1 MSQKQ
6 PATPSTMPA
15 TPLLVVEQV
24 TKNFDRGS
32 NEQALPVLQG
42 INLSVHE
49 GEIVA
54 LLGRSGSG
62 KSTML
67 RMISGLSSPTEGK
80 VLLQGE
86 TVRKPHAGLAMIFQQ
101 FALLP
106 WLTVLQN
113 VELGL
118 EARGIKRAI
127 RRQRALKAIDIVG
140 LDGFESAYPKEL
152 SGGMCQRVG
161 FARALVIDPEILLM
175 DEAFSA
181 LDVLTAENLR
191 NDLLNIWLEK
201 KTQLKSIFMITH
213 NIEEAVML
221 ADRILILGG
230 TPSTIQ
236 EELKVTLPHHRDSD
250 DMRFRA
256 LVDYIY
262 TVMTSPNKS
271 TKNKDDIHYKMIGI
285 GHRLPSIEA
294 SELIGFL
301 EAIYEIAP
309 DKAIDLP
316 QLAEDL
322 HFEVDDLFP
331 IMEACELMRL
341 AQVTQGDI
349 KLTQAGRELVQDD
362 ILHRKKV
369 FAELL
374 MSYIP
379 LARHI
384 KRILDERPNQRAN
397 EERFLSELEDYLSEK
412 EAEKVLRVVIDWSRY
427 AELFAYDFNSGVLS
441 LEDPE

>member
-1 MSQKQ
+1 MQNSTSTKAAPELLAVKGVQKTY
-6 PATPSTMPA
+6 ARSS
-15 TPLLVVEQV
+15 EQDI
-24 TKNFDRGS
+24 TILDN
-32 NEQALPVLQG
+32 
-42 INLSVHE
+42 INISVHS

-67 RMISGLSSPTEGK
+67 RMISGLTQPTQGQ
-80 VLLQGE
+80 VLLKQQP
-86 TVRKPHAGLAMIFQQ
+86 VLKPPTGLAMIFQQ

-118 EARGIKRAI
+118 EARGIKRQE
-127 RRQRALKAIDIVG
+127 RRSRALKAIDIVG

-152 SGGMCQRVG
+152 SGGMSQRVG

-181 LDVLTAENLR
+181 LDVLTADNLR

-201 KTQLKSIFMITH
+201 KTKLKSIFMITH
-213 NIEEAVML
+213 NIEEAALL
-221 ADRILILGG
+221 ADRIIILGG

-236 EELKVTLPHHRDSD
+236 ETIDIDLPHHRDTD
-250 DMRFRA
+250 DKRFRA

-262 TVMTSPNKS
+262 TVMTSPGKV
-271 TKNKDDIHYKMIGI
+271 TQEKDGIQYKMIGI
-285 GHRLPSIEA
+285 GHRLPQVEA
-294 SELIGFL
+294 AELIGFL
-301 EAIYEIAP
+301 EAVYEIDAQ
-309 DKAIDLP
+309 KSVDLP
-316 QLAEDL
+316 QIAEEL

-331 IMEACELMRL
+331 IMETCELMRL

-349 KLTQAGRELVQDD
+349 KLTQSGRDLVHED
-362 ILHRKKV
+362 ILHRKQV
-369 FAELL
+369 FSQLL
-374 MSYIP
+374 MNYVP

-397 EERFLSELEDYLSEK
+397 EERFLNELEDYLTEK
-412 EAEKVLRVVIDWSRY
+412 EAEQVLRVVIDWGRY

-441 LEDPE
+441 LENPE

>member
-1 MSQKQ
+1 MQN
-6 PATPSTMPA
+6 STSTKMA
-15 TPLLVVEQV
+15 SELLVVKGVQKTYERSSEQDI
-24 TKNFDRGS
+24 TILDN
-32 NEQALPVLQG
+32 
-42 INLSVHE
+42 INISVRT

-67 RMISGLSSPTEGK
+67 RMISGLTQPTQGQ
-80 VLLQGE
+80 VLLKQQP
-86 TVRKPHAGLAMIFQQ
+86 VLKPPTGLAMIFQQ

-118 EARGIKRAI
+118 EARGIKRQE
-127 RRQRALKAIDIVG
+127 RRSRALKAIDIVG

-152 SGGMCQRVG
+152 SGGMSQRVG

-181 LDVLTAENLR
+181 LDVLTADNLR

-201 KTQLKSIFMITH
+201 KTKLKSIFMITH
-213 NIEEAVML
+213 NIEEAALL
-221 ADRILILGG
+221 ADRIIILGG
-230 TPSTIQ
+230 SPSTIQ
-236 EELKVTLPHHRDSD
+236 ETIDIDLPHHRDTD
-250 DMRFRA
+250 DKRFRA

-262 TVMTSPNKS
+262 TVMTSPGKA
-271 TKNKDDIHYKMIGI
+271 TQEKDDIQYKMIGI
-285 GHRLPSIEA
+285 GHRLPQVEA
-294 SELIGFL
+294 AELIGFL
-301 EAIYEIAP
+301 EAVYEIDAQ
-309 DKAIDLP
+309 KSVDLP
-316 QLAEDL
+316 QIAEEL

-331 IMEACELMRL
+331 IMETCELMRL

-349 KLTQAGRELVQDD
+349 KLTQSGRDLVHDD
-362 ILHRKKV
+362 ILHRKQV
-369 FAELL
+369 FSQLL
-374 MSYIP
+374 MNYVP

-397 EERFLSELEDYLSEK
+397 EERFLNELEDYLTEK
-412 EAEKVLRVVIDWSRY
+412 EAEQVLRVVIDWGRY

-441 LEDPE
+441 LENPE

>member
-1 MSQKQ
+1 MQNS
-6 PATPSTMPA
+6 TPTKMAPE
-15 TPLLVVEQV
+15 LLVVKGVQKTYERSSEQDI
-24 TKNFDRGS
+24 TILDN
-32 NEQALPVLQG
+32 
-42 INLSVHE
+42 INISVRA

-67 RMISGLSSPTEGK
+67 RMISGLTQPTQGQ
-80 VLLQGE
+80 VLLKQQP
-86 TVRKPHAGLAMIFQQ
+86 VLKPPTGLAMIFQQ

-118 EARGIKRAI
+118 EARGIKRQE
-127 RRQRALKAIDIVG
+127 RRSRALKAIDIVG

-152 SGGMCQRVG
+152 SGGMSQRVG

-181 LDVLTAENLR
+181 LDVLTADNLR

-201 KTQLKSIFMITH
+201 KTKLKSIFMITH
-213 NIEEAVML
+213 NIEEAALL
-221 ADRILILGG
+221 ADRIIILGG

-236 EELKVTLPHHRDSD
+236 ETIDIDLPHHRDTD
-250 DMRFRA
+250 DKRFRA

-262 TVMTSPNKS
+262 TVMTSPGKV
-271 TKNKDDIHYKMIGI
+271 TQEKDGIQYKMIGI
-285 GHRLPSIEA
+285 GHRLPQVEA
-294 SELIGFL
+294 AELIGFL
-301 EAIYEIAP
+301 EAVYEIDAQ
-309 DKAIDLP
+309 KSVDLP
-316 QLAEDL
+316 QIAEEL

-331 IMEACELMRL
+331 IMETCELMRL

-349 KLTQAGRELVQDD
+349 KLTQSGRDLVHDD
-362 ILHRKKV
+362 ILHRKQV
-369 FAELL
+369 FSQLL
-374 MSYIP
+374 MNYVP

-397 EERFLSELEDYLSEK
+397 EERFLNELEDYLTEK
-412 EAEKVLRVVIDWSRY
+412 EAEQVLRVVIDWGRY

-441 LEDPE
+441 LENPE

>member
-1 MSQKQ
+1 MKHDNQQQ
-6 PATPSTMPA
+6 PQHT
-15 TPLLVVEQV
+15 LLKVQQV
-24 TKNFDRGS
+24 SKNYARAG
-32 NEQALPVLQG
+32 EQALPILQDV
-42 INLSVHE
+42 NLEVRA

-67 RMISGLSSPTEGK
+67 RMICGLTKPSHGQ
-80 VLLQGE
+80 LQLHGE
-86 TVRKPHAGLAMIFQQ
+86 TIDAPPPGLAMIFQN

-118 EARGIKRAI
+118 EARGVKRSL

-161 FARALVIDPEILLM
+161 FARALVVDPEILLM

-181 LDVLTAENLR
+181 LDVLTADNLR

-201 KTQLKSIFMITH
+201 KTKLKSIFMITH
-213 NIEEAVML
+213 NIEEAVQL
-221 ADRILILGG
+221 ADRVLILGG
-230 TPSTIQ
+230 TPSQIQ
-236 EELKVTLPHHRDSD
+236 EDLSISLPHRRDSD
-250 DMRFRA
+250 DPRFRA

-262 TVMTSPNKS
+262 TVMTSPGKAQT
-271 TKNKDDIHYKMIGI
+271 TKDAIQYKMIGI
-285 GHRLPSIEA
+285 GHRLPQIEV
-294 SELIGFL
+294 SELLGFL
-301 EAIYEIAP
+301 EAVYEIDP
-309 DKAIDLP
+309 RKAIDLP

-322 HFEVDDLFP
+322 HLEVDDLFP

-341 AQVTQGDI
+341 AQVTKGDI
-349 KLTQAGRELVQDD
+349 KLTQSGCELVQDD
-362 ILHRKKV
+362 ILKRKEV
-369 FAELL
+369 FANLL
-374 MSYIP
+374 MNYVP

-384 KRILDERPNQRAN
+384 KRVLDERPNQRAN
-397 EERFLSELEDYLSEK
+397 EERFLRELEDYLSEK
-412 EAEKVLRVVIDWSRY
+412 EAENVLRVVIDWARY

-441 LEDPE
+441 LENPQ

>member
-1 MSQKQ
+1 MQNS
-6 PATPSTMPA
+6 TPIKMAPE
-15 TPLLVVEQV
+15 LLVVKGVQKTYERSSEQDI
-24 TKNFDRGS
+24 TILDN
-32 NEQALPVLQG
+32 
-42 INLSVHE
+42 INISVRA

-67 RMISGLSSPTEGK
+67 RMISGLTQPTQGQ
-80 VLLQGE
+80 VLLKQQP
-86 TVRKPHAGLAMIFQQ
+86 VLKPPTGLAMIFQQ

-118 EARGIKRAI
+118 EARGIKRQE
-127 RRQRALKAIDIVG
+127 RRSRALKAIDIVG

-152 SGGMCQRVG
+152 SGGMSQRVG

-181 LDVLTAENLR
+181 LDVLTADNLR

-201 KTQLKSIFMITH
+201 KTKLKSIFMITH
-213 NIEEAVML
+213 NIEEAALL
-221 ADRILILGG
+221 ADRIIILGG

-236 EELKVTLPHHRDSD
+236 ETIDIDLPHHRDTD
-250 DMRFRA
+250 DKRFRA

-262 TVMTSPNKS
+262 TVMTSPGKV
-271 TKNKDDIHYKMIGI
+271 TQEKDGIQYKMIGI
-285 GHRLPSIEA
+285 GHRLPQVEA
-294 SELIGFL
+294 AELIGFL
-301 EAIYEIAP
+301 EAVYEIDAQ
-309 DKAIDLP
+309 KSVDLP
-316 QLAEDL
+316 QIAEEL

-331 IMEACELMRL
+331 IMETCELMRL

-349 KLTQAGRELVQDD
+349 KLTQSGRDLVHDD
-362 ILHRKKV
+362 ILHRKQV
-369 FAELL
+369 FSQLL
-374 MSYIP
+374 MNYVP

-397 EERFLSELEDYLSEK
+397 EERFLNELEDYLTEK
-412 EAEKVLRVVIDWSRY
+412 EAEQVLRVVIDWGRY

-441 LEDPE
+441 LENPE